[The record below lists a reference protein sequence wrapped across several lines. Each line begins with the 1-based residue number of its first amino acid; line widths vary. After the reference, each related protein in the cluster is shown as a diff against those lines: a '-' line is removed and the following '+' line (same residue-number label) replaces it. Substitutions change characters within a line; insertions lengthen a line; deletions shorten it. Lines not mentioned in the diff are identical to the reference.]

1 MISKRKDNRLYLE
14 DIEDMIFEMEK
25 GIHFCIVDVFK
36 DYFDLDSIP
45 SYLEEKDGEFIEENS
60 SNC

>member
-14 DIEDMIFEMEK
+14 DIEDMILEMEQ

-36 DYFDLDSIP
+36 DYFDPDFIP
-45 SYLEEKDGEFIEENS
+45 SYLDENGKENNS
-60 SNC
+60 MD